1 MMIESIRFVQPNLAL
16 LVGQDLSE
24 VLQQEEWNQDFD
36 HL

>member
-1 MMIESIRFVQPNLAL
+1 MIESIRFVQHNLDL

-24 VLQQEEWNQDFD
+24 VLQQKEWDQDFD